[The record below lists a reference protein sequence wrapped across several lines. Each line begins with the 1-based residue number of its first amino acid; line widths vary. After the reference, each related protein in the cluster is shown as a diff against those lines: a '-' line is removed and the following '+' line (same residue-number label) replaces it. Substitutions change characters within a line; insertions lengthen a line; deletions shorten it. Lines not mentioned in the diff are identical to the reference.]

1 MRETASVISEGRF
14 DSITLGFVSGGREN
28 DISRLFAQMFHD
40 ALRTVYSESEGTV
53 SVDRDRSRGNLG
65 DDAPLTKREDG
76 RVGILERHADSID
89 FAKKK
94 AVRIVADVGC
104 NGKGVPHCRIFAQ
117 KVPPDAGIRTLNA
130 ALVVMRN
137 FYECAVATRNVLC
150 EKYPKIAKYLNERF
164 AIEKDEKS
172 LEGG

>member
-1 MRETASVISEGRF
+1 MHVPEHDRAARRRVCRYGKRGAAR
-14 DSITLGFVSGGREN
+14 LGDVRGEKLRGGKH
-28 DISRLFAQMFHD
+28 IRLVF
-40 ALRTVYSESEGTV
+40 G
-53 SVDRDRSRGNLG
+53 VDRVLG

-76 RVGILERHADSID
+76 RVGILERHADNIA

-117 KVPPDAGIRTLNA
+117 KVPPDAGVRTLNA

-137 FYECAVATRNVLC
+137 FYECAIATRNVLC